1 MQVLTVISAVA
12 ALLLVITSS
21 FVLNEAYMEFSTS
34 ESALSTSSTADQR
47 REREE
52 YNFRVGILAAEV
64 RRLVYRG
71 HSLQQAA
78 NKKSTIIMFHKH
90 LLFPDCCRSLH
101 GDCLCPLLLSH
112 LLPSLLQ
119 NWLVTTHLMLK
130 SFFLCCRTSG
140 PPRLSSAYRQ
150 YFDAEDVVSIVDVIL
165 FLQVEAETVLA
176 ALTSQSSL

>member
-1 MQVLTVISAVA
+1 MQVLAIISAVA

-21 FVLNEAYMEFSTS
+21 IVLNEAYMEFSTS

-101 GDCLCPLLLSH
+101 GDWSSPPLSPAPLFAVELVCHYSSH
-112 LLPSLLQ
+112 
-119 NWLVTTHLMLK
+119 VEV
-130 SFFLCCRTSG
+130 FFL
-140 PPRLSSAYRQ
+140 
-150 YFDAEDVVSIVDVIL
+150 
-165 FLQVEAETVLA
+165 
-176 ALTSQSSL
+176 

>member
-1 MQVLTVISAVA
+1 MQVLAIISALA

-21 FVLNEAYMEFSTS
+21 FVLYEAYMEFSTS
-34 ESALSTSSTADQR
+34 ESAMSTSSTADHR

-78 NKKSTIIMFHKH
+78 NKKVQLSCFLKH

-112 LLPSLLQ
+112 LLPSLL
-119 NWLVTTHLMLK
+119 
-130 SFFLCCRTSG
+130 
-140 PPRLSSAYRQ
+140 
-150 YFDAEDVVSIVDVIL
+150 
-165 FLQVEAETVLA
+165 
-176 ALTSQSSL
+176 